1 MVVGA
6 AGCPGLPIAA
16 PVGVAGP
23 TVVVEMPANLTP
35 EYRAAEAEFRQARTP
50 EDRLSWLREMLRTI
64 PKHKGSEHLRG
75 DIKTRIK
82 DLTQELAAPRKGG
95 ARTGPPTVVRR
106 EGAGQV
112 ALLGPPNSGKSA
124 LHARL
129 TGSHADV
136 EPYPFTTQSPQPGML
151 RFEDIAFQLID
162 LPPVS
167 AQHPVPWLA
176 NALQPADGCLLVVD
190 LGEPACV
197 EQTAELHELLAARR
211 VTLVGSWD
219 AVLDEDEDPLALRL
233 PTLLVVTKADQI
245 PGVDDELAAFRELT
259 GWGYP
264 AVVVSVVSGHGLDQI
279 GAFLF
284 QHLGVIRVYTKVP
297 GRPPDLTRPFTVRRE
312 QTVHDVAELVHKEL
326 ATGLRYAR
334 LWRDGIEGRQIGPDY
349 AVEDGDVLELHG

>member
-1 MVVGA
+1 
-6 AGCPGLPIAA
+6 
-16 PVGVAGP
+16 
-23 TVVVEMPANLTP
+23 VVVEMPANLTP
-35 EYRAAEAEFRQARTP
+35 EYKAAEAEFRQARTP
-50 EDRLSWLREMLRTI
+50 GDRLRWLREMLRTI
-64 PKHKGSEHLRG
+64 PKHKGTEHLRG

-106 EGAGQV
+106 EGAGQM

-136 EPYPFTTQSPQPGML
+136 EPYPFTTQFPQPGML
-151 RFEDIAFQLID
+151 CFEDIAFQLID

-176 NALQPADGCLLVVD
+176 NALQPADGCLLAVD

-233 PTLLVVTKADQI
+233 PTLVVVTKADRI

-259 GWGYP
+259 GCGYP
-264 AVVVSVVSGHGLDQI
+264 AVVVSVVTGHGLDQI

-284 QHLGVIRVYTKVP
+284 QHLGVVRVYTKVP

-349 AVEDGDVLELHG
+349 TVEDGDVLELHD

>member
-1 MVVGA
+1 
-6 AGCPGLPIAA
+6 
-16 PVGVAGP
+16 
-23 TVVVEMPANLTP
+23 VVVEMPANLTP
-35 EYRAAEAEFRQARTP
+35 EYKAAEAEFRQARTP

-64 PKHKGSEHLRG
+64 PKHKGTEHLRG

-95 ARTGPPTVVRR
+95 ARTGPPTVVHR

-129 TGSHADV
+129 TGSHAEV
-136 EPYPFTTQSPQPGML
+136 EPYPFTTQFPQPGML
-151 RFEDIAFQLID
+151 SFENVAFQLID

-197 EQTAELHELLAARR
+197 EQTAELHEQLAARR
-211 VTLVGSWD
+211 MTLVGSWEAFPD
-219 AVLDEDEDPLALRL
+219 ANEDPFALRL
-233 PTLLVVTKADQI
+233 PTLVLATKSDQI
-245 PGVDDELAAFRELT
+245 PDVDEELAAFRELA
-259 GWGYP
+259 GCGYP
-264 AVVVSVVSGHGLDQI
+264 AIVVSVVTGHGLDRI
-279 GAFLF
+279 GPFLF
-284 QHLGVIRVYTKVP
+284 QHLGVVRVYTKVP

-326 ATGLRYAR
+326 ASGLRYAR
-334 LWRDGIEGRQIGPDY
+334 LWRDGIEGRQIGRDHT
-349 AVEDGDVLELHG
+349 VEDRDILELHV

>member
-1 MVVGA
+1 
-6 AGCPGLPIAA
+6 
-16 PVGVAGP
+16 
-23 TVVVEMPANLTP
+23 VVVEMPANLTP
-35 EYRAAEAEFRQARTP
+35 EYKAAEAEFRQARTA

-64 PKHKGSEHLRG
+64 PKHKGTEHLRG

-95 ARTGPPTVVRR
+95 ARTGPATVVRR

-136 EPYPFTTQSPQPGML
+136 EPYPFTTQFPQPGML
-151 RFEDIAFQLID
+151 CFEDIAFQLVD

-167 AQHPVPWLA
+167 AQHPVPWMA

-190 LGEPACV
+190 LSEPACV
-197 EQTAELHELLAARR
+197 EQTAELHELLAARQ
-211 VTLVGSWD
+211 VTLVGSWEAAVD
-219 AVLDEDEDPLALRL
+219 ADEDPFALRL
-233 PTLLVVTKADQI
+233 PTLVVVTKADQI
-245 PGVDDELAAFRELT
+245 PGLDEELAAFRELT
-259 GWGYP
+259 GCGYP
-264 AVVVSVVSGHGLDQI
+264 AVVVSVVTGHGLDKI
-279 GAFLF
+279 GALLF
-284 QHLGVIRVYTKVP
+284 QHLGVVRVYTKVP
-297 GRPPDLTRPFTVRRE
+297 GRTPDLTRPFTVRRD

-326 ATGLRYAR
+326 ADGLRYAR
-334 LWRDGIEGRQIGPDY
+334 LWRDGIEGRQIGRDY

>member
-1 MVVGA
+1 M
-6 AGCPGLPIAA
+6 
-16 PVGVAGP
+16 
-23 TVVVEMPANLTP
+23 
-35 EYRAAEAEFRQARTP
+35 
-50 EDRLSWLREMLRTI
+50 
-64 PKHKGSEHLRG
+64 
-75 DIKTRIK
+75 
-82 DLTQELAAPRKGG
+82 
-95 ARTGPPTVVRR
+95 
-106 EGAGQV
+106 

-190 LGEPACV
+190 LGEPGCV
-197 EQTAELHELLAARR
+197 EQNAELHELLAARQ

-219 AVLDEDEDPLALRL
+219 AVLDQDEDPLALRL
-233 PTLLVVTKADQI
+233 PTLVVVTKADQI
-245 PGVDDELAAFRELT
+245 PGVDDELAAFRDLT
-259 GWGYP
+259 GCGYP
-264 AVVVSVVSGHGLDQI
+264 AVVVSAVSGHGLDQI
-279 GAFLF
+279 GTFLF
-284 QHLGVIRVYTKVP
+284 QHLGVVRVYTKVP
-297 GRPPDLTRPFTVRRE
+297 GRPPDRTRPFTVRRG

-326 ATGLRYAR
+326 AAGLRYAR

-349 AVEDGDVLELHG
+349 TVEDGVLELHN